1 MAQFEPIIVKLV
13 SYEAENKGEETE
25 MKNYITTPIYYVNG
39 EAHIGHAYTTFI
51 ADTLARH
58 SRLLGNETYFLTG
71 TDEHGQKIEEAAK
84 KLNKPTQQFADEIS
98 ATFKNLWDSFD
109 ISYDQFIRTTDE
121 KHKHGVQAA
130 FLKMVEKGD
139 IYKDFYEGNYCVSCE
154 TFFPESQLMDGGC
167 CPDCGRATTILKE
180 ESYFFRL
187 SKYEQPLLD
196 YYEAHNDFILP
207 KSRKNEVISFVKGG
221 LHDLSVTRTSFNWG
235 VHLPESLNDPKHVM
249 YVWLDALMNYV
260 TALGYGNGE
269 ENMDFWPATT
279 QLVGKDILR
288 FHAIYWP
295 AFLMSLDLPLPKHI
309 GAHGWWTRDGEK
321 MSKSKG
327 NVVDP
332 IEVAKHYGVEN
343 FRYFMMREVPFGQDG
358 DFSQR
363 ALIDRMNSDLSN
375 DLGNL
380 LNRVIGM
387 SEKYSDFMIDSVDV
401 LKYHSKEIDDAH
413 VIITSLEEY
422 MKDLQLHRYLEELWK
437 VFTIG
442 NKAIEE
448 HAPWVKIKE
457 GRTDEALATVAL
469 VANLLAKASMMLHS
483 IMPHTTTTVANALG
497 FEINTTS
504 YNDLILNK
512 DLLKTFTIKKIPP
525 LFPRVDEPLMDEA
538 PKAMMTEEPA
548 IIMTVTKTEEKKVTT
563 VPEEGLITID
573 QFFQT
578 SLKIGTVI
586 EAQEVPKSSK
596 LLRLQVD
603 LGEEVPRQI
612 VAGIK
617 EYYSAESLVGTQV
630 CVVANLKPAK
640 LMGLL
645 SEGMLLAAKDAD
657 GLSLIRPEKPRAI
670 GSSIG

>member
-1 MAQFEPIIVKLV
+1 MR
-13 SYEAENKGEETE
+13 
-25 MKNYITTPIYYVNG
+25 NYITTPIYYVNG

-84 KLNKPTQQFADEIS
+84 KLGKPTQQFADEIS
-98 ATFKNLWDSFD
+98 ATFKNLWDEFD
-109 ISYDQFIRTTDE
+109 ISYDQFIRTTDTN
-121 KHKHGVQAA
+121 HKKGVQAA

-154 TFFPESQLMDGGC
+154 TFFPETQLMEGGF
-167 CPDCGRATTILKE
+167 CPDCGRATSIVKE
-180 ESYFFRL
+180 ESYFFAL
-187 SKYEQPLLD
+187 SKYEKPLME
-196 YYEAHNDFILP
+196 YYEAHTDFILP
-207 KSRKNEVISFVKGG
+207 KSRRNEVISFVKGG

-260 TALGYGNGE
+260 TALGYGNDE
-269 ENMDFWPATT
+269 ALMDFWPATT

-332 IEVAKHYGVEN
+332 REVAKYYGVEN

-363 ALIDRMNSDLSN
+363 ALIDRINSDLSN

-387 SEKYSDFMIDSVDV
+387 SEKYSDFTIDSVDV
-401 LKYHSKEIDDAH
+401 LKYHSKEINAAH
-413 VIITSLEEY
+413 AIADTLPELFD
-422 MKDLQLHRYLEELWK
+422 DLQLHRYLEELWK
-437 VFTIG
+437 IFTIG

-457 GRTDEALATVAL
+457 GRTDEALAT
-469 VANLLAKASMMLHS
+469 
-483 IMPHTTTTVANALG
+483 
-497 FEINTTS
+497 
-504 YNDLILNK
+504 
-512 DLLKTFTIKKIPP
+512 
-525 LFPRVDEPLMDEA
+525 
-538 PKAMMTEEPA
+538 
-548 IIMTVTKTEEKKVTT
+548 
-563 VPEEGLITID
+563 
-573 QFFQT
+573 
-578 SLKIGTVI
+578 
-586 EAQEVPKSSK
+586 
-596 LLRLQVD
+596 
-603 LGEEVPRQI
+603 
-612 VAGIK
+612 
-617 EYYSAESLVGTQV
+617 
-630 CVVANLKPAK
+630 
-640 LMGLL
+640 
-645 SEGMLLAAKDAD
+645 
-657 GLSLIRPEKPRAI
+657 
-670 GSSIG
+670 

>member
-1 MAQFEPIIVKLV
+1 
-13 SYEAENKGEETE
+13 

-51 ADTLARH
+51 ADTLARY
-58 SRLLGNETYFLTG
+58 SRLAGYETFFLTG
-71 TDEHGQKIEEAAK
+71 TDEHGQKIEESAQK
-84 KLNKPTQQFADEIS
+84 QNKPTQQFADEIS
-98 ATFKNLWDSFD
+98 ATFKNLWDEFD

-121 KHKHGVQAA
+121 SHKKGVQAA
-130 FLKMVEKGD
+130 FLKMFEKGD

-154 TFFPESQLMDGGC
+154 AFFPESQLMDGGC
-167 CPDCGRATTILKE
+167 CPDCGRATTIVKE

-187 SKYEQPLLD
+187 SKYEKPLLE
-196 YYEAHNDFILP
+196 YYEAHPEFILP
-207 KSRKNEVISFVKGG
+207 KSRRNEVISFVKGG
-221 LHDLSVTRTSFNWG
+221 LNDLSVTRTSFSWG
-235 VHLPESLNDPKHVM
+235 VHLPESLNEPKHVM

-260 TALGYGNGE
+260 TALGYGGDE
-269 ENMDFWPATT
+269 AKMDFWPANI

-309 GAHGWWTRDGEK
+309 VAHGWWTRDGEK

-332 IEVAKHYGVEN
+332 REVSNHYGVEN

-380 LNRVIGM
+380 LNRIIGM
-387 SEKYSDFMIDSVDV
+387 SEKYSDFVVDSTDV
-401 LKYHSKEIDDAH
+401 QTFHAKELSDAQA
-413 VIITSLEEY
+413 ILSSLQPYLFE
-422 MKDLQLHRYLEELWK
+422 LQMHRYLEELWRILS
-437 VFTIG
+437 IG

-448 HAPWVKIKE
+448 HAPWVKVKE
-457 GRTDEALATVAL
+457 GRMNEALATVAL
-469 VANLLAKASMMLHS
+469 VANLLAKASVMLHAV
-483 IMPHTTTTVANALG
+483 MPKTTSTIADALG
-497 FEINTTS
+497 FTITTQS
-504 YNDLILNK
+504 YEKLILNNG
-512 DLLKTFTIKKIPP
+512 LLDTFTIKKIPP
-525 LFPRVDEPLMDEA
+525 LFPRVEEPLMPEA
-538 PKAMMTEEPA
+538 PKAMIEEAPKVQP
-548 IIMTVTKTEEKKVTT
+548 IKTEEKKEST
-563 VPEEGLITID
+563 VSMEGLITID

-578 SLKIGTVI
+578 SIKIGTVLD
-586 EAQEVPKSSK
+586 AQEVPKSSK

-603 LGEEVPRQI
+603 LGEESPRQI
-612 VAGIK
+612 VAGIR

-645 SEGMLLAAKDAD
+645 SEGMILAAKDSE
-657 GLSLIRPEKPRAI
+657 GLCLVRPEKPRVS
-670 GSSIG
+670 GSSVG

>member
-1 MAQFEPIIVKLV
+1 
-13 SYEAENKGEETE
+13 

-51 ADTLARH
+51 ADTLARY
-58 SRLLGNETYFLTG
+58 SRLQGNETYFLTG

-84 KLNKPTQQFADEIS
+84 KLGKPTQEFADEIS
-98 ATFKNLWDSFD
+98 ASFKNLWNEFD
-109 ISYDQFIRTTDE
+109 ISNDQFIRTTDV
-121 KHKHGVQAA
+121 KHKIGVQAA
-130 FLKMVEKGD
+130 FEKMMSKGD

-167 CPDCGRATTILKE
+167 CPDCGRATTIVKE

-187 SKYEQPLLD
+187 SKYEKPLMD
-196 YYEAHNDFILP
+196 YYEAHTDFILP
-207 KSRKNEVISFVKGG
+207 KSRRNEVMSFVKGG
-221 LHDLSVTRTSFNWG
+221 LHDLSVTRTSFSWG
-235 VHLPESLNDPKHVM
+235 VPVPTSLNDDKHVM
-249 YVWLDALMNYV
+249 YVWLDALLNYV
-260 TALGYGNGE
+260 TALGYGNDEAKMG
-269 ENMDFWPATT
+269 FWPATT

-295 AFLMSLDLPLPKHI
+295 AFLMSLDLPLPKRI

-332 IEVAKHYGVEN
+332 REVAQHYGVEN
-343 FRYFMMREVPFGQDG
+343 LRYFMMREVPFGQDG

-387 SEKYSDFMIDSVDV
+387 SEKYSDFAIDSVDV
-401 LKYHSKEIDDAH
+401 LKYHTKEIDDAH
-413 VIITSLEEY
+413 AILGGLETY
-422 MKDLQLHRYLEELWK
+422 LNDLQLHRYLEELWK

-469 VANLLAKASMMLHS
+469 VANLLAKAAVMLHA
-483 IMPHTTTTVANALG
+483 IMPKTTATIADALG
-497 FEINTTS
+497 FEITTKS
-504 YNDLILNK
+504 YQALILNK
-512 DLLKTFTIKKIPP
+512 ELLQAFTIKKIPP
-525 LFPRVDEPLMDEA
+525 LFPRVEEPLMPEA
-538 PKAMMTEEPA
+538 PKAMLDEVPA
-548 IIMTVTKTEEKKVTT
+548 VPTTKTEDKKVST
-563 VPEEGLITID
+563 VPEDGLITID

-578 SLKIGTVI
+578 SIKVGTVL
-586 EAQEVPKSSK
+586 EAEEVPKSSK
-596 LLRLQVD
+596 LLKLKVD
-603 LGEEVPRQI
+603 LGEESPRQI
-612 VAGIK
+612 VAGIR
-617 EYYSAESLVGTQV
+617 EYYSAQSLVGTQV

-640 LMGLL
+640 LMGML
-645 SEGMLLAAKDAD
+645 SEGMILAAKDED
-657 GLSLIRPEKPRAI
+657 GLCLIRPEKSRKS
-670 GSSIG
+670 GCSVG